1 MPRPFP
7 LLLTAWLAAV
17 LPSPGAPLRIACI
30 GDSITEGAGLNN
42 PALESYPVRLQRLLG
57 TNDFTVRNF
66 GVSGRTLLKK
76 GDFPY
81 WNETAYRQSRDWN
94 PNVVIIQLGTNDSK
108 PQNWRHSTSFVADYE
123 DLIAS
128 YTNLASQ
135 PRILLCTPC
144 PVYRTGA
151 FEIRPGIVA
160 TNLAPLVREL
170 GARLG
175 WPVVE
180 LHERLA
186 GHPEWFPDT
195 VHPNT
200 RGMAVMAAVM
210 AEALAPVPSPEP
222 PPAMLGLTR
231 VGTRVRLHWSSE
243 LATHVVLSATGPGP
257 TSVWTVVDPVP
268 YRDGNDLRLT
278 NTVTGSTRFFRLW
291 RP

>member
-1 MPRPFP
+1 MARFSS
-7 LLLTAWLAAV
+7 LLLAASLAAWL
-17 LPSPGAPLRIACI
+17 PSLGTPLKVACV

-42 PALESYPVRLQRLLG
+42 PALESYPARLQRLLG
-57 TNDFTVRNF
+57 TNDFTVRNY

-81 WNETAYRQSRDWN
+81 WKEAAYRQSHDWN
-94 PNVVIIQLGTNDSK
+94 PDVVIIQLGTNDSK
-108 PQNWRHSTSFVADYE
+108 PQNWRHGTNYVTDYE
-123 DLIAS
+123 ELIAT

-135 PRILLCTPC
+135 PRIVLCTPC

-151 FEIRPGIVA
+151 FDIRPGVVA
-160 TNLAPLVREL
+160 TNIAPLVREL

-175 WPVVE
+175 WPVIE

-210 AEALAPVPSPEP
+210 VEAIQAGTPPEP
-222 PPAMLGLTR
+222 PPILLGVTR
-231 VGTRVRLHWSSE
+231 ASTRVRLDWPSD
-243 LATHVVLSATGPGP
+243 LATHVVLSATSLGP
-257 TSVWTVVDPVP
+257 TSVWTVADPVP
-268 YRDGNDLRLT
+268 HRSGDQLLLT
-278 NTVTGSTRFFRLW
+278 NTVTGSARFFRLW